1 MNYKMNYKID
11 DDLKYLIC
19 ISSLIIIFTLF
30 FCKNDIIETNEDH
43 EDTTTTDTVCPDD
56 FMCITINDLRIDIDK
71 SKIGTSGILEDDEKA
86 RLIND
91 YPGLSF
97 SPSSNGRIIFF
108 GNTRIT
114 LSKSGDTP
122 TFNMRT
128 MGSTFTRQSSSGSS
142 LSSPGGTTFRSR
154 ETSRNSLHQSVI
166 DEHNSSGPPDGF
178 FTTTTEEPIVQEKT
192 IVQENDSDM
201 VYIVGGIVL
210 LVLSIIAGVV
220 FFMKKD
226 DIKGLGK
233 ATRDAV
239 QKGKS
244 NIKTRNSARGR
255 VEGGQKKTGPDTY
268 FEGSDDF

>member
-1 MNYKMNYKID
+1 MNYKID
-11 DDLKYLIC
+11 DDLNYLIC
-19 ISSLIIIFTLF
+19 ISSLIFIYTVF
-30 FCKNDIIETNEDH
+30 FCKNDIIEPNEDQ
-43 EDTTTTDTVCPDD
+43 EDTTTTDTTCPDN
-56 FMCITINDLRIDIDK
+56 FMCITIDDIRIDINK
-71 SKIGTSGILEDDEKA
+71 SKIRTFGNLDDDEKA
-86 RLIND
+86 RLINA

-97 SPSSNGRIIFF
+97 SSSTNRRVIVF

-114 LSKSGDTP
+114 LLKSDNTP
-122 TFNMRT
+122 TFNIRT
-128 MGSTFTRQSSSGSS
+128 MGSTMTSSS
-142 LSSPGGTTFRSR
+142 SR

-210 LVLSIIAGVV
+210 LVLFIIAGGV

-226 DIKGLGK
+226 DIKGLVK
-233 ATRDAV
+233 ETRNAV

-244 NIKTRNSARGR
+244 NINARNSARGR
-255 VEGGQKKTGPDTY
+255 VEGGPDTY
-268 FEGSDDF
+268 FEGGDDF

>member
-1 MNYKMNYKID
+1 MNYKID

-19 ISSLIIIFTLF
+19 ISSLIFIYTVF
-30 FCKNDIIETNEDH
+30 FCKNNIIEPNTDQ
-43 EDTTTTDTVCPDD
+43 EDTTTTDTVCPDN
-56 FMCITINDLRIDIDK
+56 FLCITINDLRIDIDK

-114 LSKSGDTP
+114 LFKSGDTP

-128 MGSTFTRQSSSGSS
+128 V
-142 LSSPGGTTFRSR
+142 GTTSSINNRLDRSTR
-154 ETSRNSLHQSVI
+154 SSFHQSVI

-201 VYIVGGIVL
+201 SYIVGGIVL

-233 ATRDAV
+233 ATRNAV

-244 NIKTRNSARGR
+244 NIKARNSARGR
-255 VEGGQKKTGPDTY
+255 VEGGQKKTGPDIY
-268 FEGSDDF
+268 FEGGDDF